1 MNRETSRGVA
11 SVLLTCE
18 AFGIS
23 RQAYYAALRR
33 SHPTEAPDRSRETGS
48 DEESGVPESVPGN
61 VFGAQR
67 PGTWAT
73 TEELRVAIHKV
84 VQEHSAWGV
93 RKVWATLRR
102 RGLRA
107 GRKRVWA
114 IMKADGLTMEP
125 IAVRES
131 PGRYGHVS
139 VPESNRRWA
148 TDLTTVWTR
157 DDGVV
162 AVVPVIDRG
171 DRVALACDV
180 TKSQESGPVL
190 DPLARALVEQFDRPD
205 QVPAGLELRTDHGP
219 QYTGSDCEALC
230 DEWQVEHTFAPVGR
244 PTGNA
249 IAERFIQT
257 LKIELVWTRDWT
269 SLEEL
274 QAAINIWLGDYNGI
288 RPHQAMDWMTPN
300 EKRAKNLGLQLDAA
314 A

>member
-11 SVLLTCE
+11 SVLLACE
-18 AFGIS
+18 TFGIS

-33 SHPTEAPDRSRETGS
+33 SGPTEAPDRSQQTGS
-48 DEESGVPESVPGN
+48 DEESGVSVSVPED
-61 VFGAQR
+61 VSDAQR
-67 PGTWAT
+67 PGVWAT
-73 TEELRVAIHKV
+73 TEELRVAIHEV
-84 VQEHSAWGV
+84 VHEHSAWGV

-102 RGLRA
+102 RGLRS
-107 GRKRVWA
+107 GQKRVWA

-125 IAVRES
+125 ISVRES

-139 VPESNRRWA
+139 VPKSNRRWA
-148 TDLTTVWTR
+148 TDLTTVWTK

-162 AVVPVIDRG
+162 AVVPLIDCG

-190 DPLARALVEQFDRPD
+190 APVERALVEQFDIPD

-219 QYTGSDCEALC
+219 QYTGSDCEELC
-230 DEWQVEHTFAPVGR
+230 GDWDVEHTFAPVGR

-249 IAERFIQT
+249 VAERFIQT

-269 SLEEL
+269 SLDEL
-274 QAAINIWLGDYNGI
+274 QAAINAWLDDYNGI

-300 EKRAKNLGLQLDAA
+300 EKRASNLGLQLEAA

>member
-23 RQAYYAALRR
+23 RQAFYAARHREAL
-33 SHPTEAPDRSRETGS
+33 TEVPDRPVEVGS
-48 DEESGVPESVPGN
+48 DADSCDSMSVPEPVLGT
-61 VFGAQR
+61 QR

-73 TEELRVAIHKV
+73 TEQLRAAIHEIV
-84 VQEHSAWGV
+84 EDNSAWGV

-107 GRKRVWA
+107 GHKRVWA

-125 IAVRES
+125 VAERES

-148 TDLTTVWTR
+148 TDLTTAWTR
-157 DDGVV
+157 RDGVV
-162 AVVPVIDRG
+162 AITPVIDCG
-171 DRVALACDV
+171 DRVALACAV
-180 TKSQESGPVL
+180 SKSQEASALLAPLEQSLTERFG
-190 DPLARALVEQFDRPD
+190 DPEH
-205 QVPAGLELRTDHGP
+205 VPEGIELRSDHGP
-219 QYTGSDCEALC
+219 QYTGGDCRDLC
-230 DEWQVEHTFAPVGR
+230 DRWDIDHTFAPVGR

-249 IAERFIQT
+249 VAERFIQT
-257 LKIELVWTRDWT
+257 LKIELVWTRDWD
-269 SLEEL
+269 SLDEL
-274 QAAINIWLGDYNGI
+274 QDAINRWLVRYNGC
-288 RPHQAMDWMTPN
+288 RPHQSLGWMTPD
-300 EKRAKNLGLQLDAA
+300 EKRASNLGLQLEAA